1 MDRHFEDYITNKTSD
16 TIDEKIHNN
25 RDFEKSLKFVR
36 NCLQKEYLEFDV
48 LLTLS
53 VWLHTR
59 NDVIL
64 W

>member
-53 VWLHTR
+53 V
-59 NDVIL
+59 
-64 W
+64 